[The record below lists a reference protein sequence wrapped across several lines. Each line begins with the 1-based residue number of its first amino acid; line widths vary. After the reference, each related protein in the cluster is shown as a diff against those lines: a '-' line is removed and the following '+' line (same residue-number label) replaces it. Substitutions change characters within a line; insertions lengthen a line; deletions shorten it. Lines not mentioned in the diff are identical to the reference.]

1 MRNILTLAL
10 LCLTVVAC
18 SKGSPK
24 SSSKK
29 IKLTPEMMDAVMS
42 RQTISCPSGDC
53 PEAIARLFTINFE
66 DAEESSNCTGTLI
79 GEKLLLT
86 NSHCIDMGT
95 LDEVC
100 DGFYAVFNS
109 RAGGHEVA
117 RCEEVLW
124 RYTHTSRDRR
134 DLSNQ
139 DYALI
144 KLDRTVSAKPV
155 ELNRSGFVP
164 GDKVHPYVIDH
175 IDVFNSRIVKL
186 NCTVSSE
193 TSNGRDN
200 VLETCPAI
208 QGNSGSA
215 IFDTDGRAAGVL
227 YAGEDTAVDETTAY
241 TLRIQAPT
249 ISLGFPM
256 NRILEDLD
264 PWL

>member
-1 MRNILTLAL
+1 MRNIITLAL

-42 RQTISCPSGDC
+42 QQTLSCPSGDC
-53 PEAIARLFTINFE
+53 PEAVARLFTINFQ
-66 DAEESSNCTGTLI
+66 DAEESANCTGTLI

-86 NSHCIDMGT
+86 NSHCIDMGS

-100 DGFYAVFNS
+100 KGFYAVFAS
-109 RAGGHEVA
+109 KTGGHEVA
-117 RCEEVLW
+117 RCEQVLW
-124 RYTHTSRDRR
+124 RYNHHSRNRH

-155 ELNRSGFVP
+155 EINRDGFSP

-175 IDVFNSRIVKL
+175 ISVFNARIVKL

-193 TSNGRDN
+193 SSNGRDN
-200 VLETCPAI
+200 VLQKCPAI

-215 IFDTDGRAAGVL
+215 IFDTAGRVAGVL
-227 YAGEDTAVDETTAY
+227 YAGEETIVDETTSY
-241 TLRIQAPT
+241 TLRTEAPT

-256 NRILEDLD
+256 DRILEDLD
-264 PWL
+264 AWL